1 MERFF
6 YCFSNK
12 IKLSFL
18 NPFENCIFDLN
29 SFDMKYTT
37 IIGTLLIAIGLVAS
51 FVAKVDFL
59 ELIAQPNF
67 ALGLLYGGGLGMLIG
82 GFIGWLYKRT
92 KVEIPNQKVEKK

>member
-1 MERFF
+1 
-6 YCFSNK
+6 
-12 IKLSFL
+12 
-18 NPFENCIFDLN
+18 
-29 SFDMKYTT
+29 MKYTT
-37 IIGTLLIAIGLVAS
+37 IIGTLLITIGLVAS

>member
-1 MERFF
+1 
-6 YCFSNK
+6 
-12 IKLSFL
+12 
-18 NPFENCIFDLN
+18 
-29 SFDMKYTT
+29 MKYTT
-37 IIGTLLIAIGLVAS
+37 IIGTLLITIGLVAS

-92 KVEIPNQKVEKK
+92 KVENPNQKVEKK

>member
-1 MERFF
+1 
-6 YCFSNK
+6 
-12 IKLSFL
+12 
-18 NPFENCIFDLN
+18 
-29 SFDMKYTT
+29 MKYTT
-37 IIGTLLIAIGLVAS
+37 IIGTLLITIGLVAS

-67 ALGLLYGGGLGMLIG
+67 ALGLLYGGGIGMLIG

>member
-1 MERFF
+1 
-6 YCFSNK
+6 
-12 IKLSFL
+12 
-18 NPFENCIFDLN
+18 
-29 SFDMKYTT
+29 MKYTT

-67 ALGLLYGGGLGMLIG
+67 ALGLLYGGGIGMLIG

-92 KVEIPNQKVEKK
+92 KVENPNQKVEKK

>member
-1 MERFF
+1 
-6 YCFSNK
+6 
-12 IKLSFL
+12 
-18 NPFENCIFDLN
+18 
-29 SFDMKYTT
+29 MKYTT

-67 ALGLLYGGGLGMLIG
+67 ALGLLYGGGIGMLIG